1 MAGPFPI
8 VCVLLQM
15 VRAPS
20 AGEVG
25 TLLRSATAL
34 LREGEPRKALVLLQ
48 RARSL
53 DSAQSEVD
61 VIANQ
66 CRSKLGMWVPADTRA
81 EWSAT
86 EDRLEQAV
94 RARPDSMADEA
105 RRSLE
110 AENIGR
116 AVRIYWL
123 LANGSSSTQ
132 AWMNAYKDA
141 RARQDMKVAF
151 HLELARVAHS
161 RGLLSDADRQWRIAW
176 AARPEDA
183 LLREKVEASAE
194 SMRSTMEMFGG
205 DLRRRLAAKDMV
217 GALETLRRVLVAF
230 PGEDRFRTMRDSLQ
244 ELKRVA
250 VLKRI
255 EALNA
260 MVDAGEDK
268 AAMDAM
274 EELGE
279 SDPQEPMLALAQ
291 ESLYKRIQARRKS
304 AAMDSLARTVE
315 DAIRQG
321 DGEMASQVY
330 DELQELGMTD
340 ALEARLRPRIDS
352 LRAAERSTAAYRDAM
367 SSVRRSLARKDVN
380 AGRAGLQKALV
391 AKPDNP
397 VAKKLL
403 VDLQTN
409 RAADAPAAP
418 AKPPVL
424 DDASTRKVREL
435 LLSGVIAY
443 RAGEYD
449 NAMARW
455 RQALELDP
463 GNVQAQRYLANVGKK
478 QARLR

>member
-1 MAGPFPI
+1 MAGPLPI
-8 VCVLLQM
+8 LCVLLQM
-15 VRAPS
+15 VRAP
-20 AGEVG
+20 AVGEVG
-25 TLLRSATAL
+25 TLLRSASAL
-34 LREGEPRKALVLLQ
+34 LGEGEPRKALVLLQ

-53 DSAQSEVD
+53 DSAQIEVD
-61 VIANQ
+61 LLANQ

-81 EWSAT
+81 EWTAT

-94 RARPDSMADEA
+94 RTRPDSMAEEA

-116 AVRIYWL
+116 AVRIYWF
-123 LANGSSSTQ
+123 LADGHSSTQ

-141 RARQDMKVAF
+141 RARQEMKVAF
-151 HLELARVAHS
+151 HLELARVAQS
-161 RGLLSDADRQWRIAW
+161 RGLLSDADRQWRIAY
-176 AARPEDA
+176 AARPDDV

-194 SMRSTMEMFGG
+194 SMRSTMEMFEG
-205 DLRRRLAAKDMV
+205 DLRKRFAARDMV

-230 PGEDRFRTMRDSLQ
+230 PGEERFRRMRDSLQ
-244 ELKRVA
+244 ESKRVS

-255 EALNA
+255 EAINA
-260 MVDAGEDK
+260 MVDAGEDQ

-291 ESLYKRIQARRKS
+291 ESLQKRIQARRKN
-304 AAMDSLARTVE
+304 AAMDSLARIVE

-321 DGEMASQVY
+321 DGSMASSAF
-330 DELQELGMTD
+330 DELQKLGMTD
-340 ALEARLRPRIDS
+340 VLEARLRPRIDS
-352 LRAAERSTAAYRDAM
+352 LRAAERNSAAYRDAM
-367 SSVRRSLARKDVN
+367 ASVRRSLARKDVN
-380 AGRAGLQKALV
+380 AGRAGLQKALG
-391 AKPDNP
+391 AKPDNL

-403 VDLQTN
+403 AELQTA
-409 RAADAPAAP
+409 RSAEASAPP
-418 AKPPVL
+418 AKPVVL
-424 DDASTRKVREL
+424 DGASSRKVREL

-449 NAMARW
+449 KAMARW